1 MDLLDEILSGV
12 GDISDPAMEGVTGED
27 GGDDDFQLGLEGG
40 LTLAVES
47 AVFIDDI
54 IDSFGDD
61 VEACEQYIGDH
72 SAEWELHGLIED
84 SAVAMEAVKRIQID
98 NWKQVN
104 FERLWKRQALRQA
117 AAKNN
122 QAWKKYHYHREE
134 MRKYREEIFQRE
146 GPTAKR
152 IVKQSRNNSRQKAA
166 VMKTA
171 HGKDLQ
177 QRLNNSMSK
186 SKAGHNPTSGSAS
199 NAK

>member
-1 MDLLDEILSGV
+1 MDILDEILNG
-12 GDISDPAMEGVTGED
+12 GIDDIDGAAMEGISGEGED
-27 GGDDDFQLGLEGG
+27 DFDLGLEGG

-47 AVFIDDI
+47 AIFMDQI

-61 VEACEQYIGDH
+61 AEALEQYVSDY
-72 SAEWELHGLIED
+72 SPEWELHGLIED

-122 QAWKKYHYHREE
+122 QDWKKYHYHRGE
-134 MRKYREEIFQRE
+134 MRKYRENIFQRE
-146 GPTAKR
+146 QATAKR
-152 IVKQSRNNSRQKAA
+152 IVKQSRNNSKQKAA

-177 QRLNNSMSK
+177 QRLNTSMSK
-186 SKAGHNPTSGSAS
+186 SKSGQNPTSGSAS